1 MSFYKC
7 RERCTAIKICWP
19 LGYFR
24 VLRPMASRIRGCLKT
39 LGFCVGAVGA
49 AVGATVFCV
58 GAVGAG
64 GKGYVEYL
72 HLSGPYGPY
81 AKNSGP
87 YNGPY
92 GPYKLPIAL
101 FMSVYQCTWVSFS
114 LGDTEAMLRISR

>member
-19 LGYFR
+19 LGYFS
-24 VLRPMASRIRGCLKT
+24 VLRPMASRIRGSLKT
-39 LGFCVGAVGA
+39 LVFCVGAVGA
-49 AVGATVFCV
+49 AVGATVICV

-87 YNGPY
+87 YSGPY
-92 GPYKLPIAL
+92 GPYAKTKRFEATSDARGHRPEH
-101 FMSVYQCTWVSFS
+101 
-114 LGDTEAMLRISR
+114 TEISE